1 MAIVYI
7 QDPTCEGSFG
17 FPDFQV
23 ILRYLRE
30 TIAIQAQEIAVLK
43 ATVESLQGQQSAT
56 ITENLSK
63 K

>member
-1 MAIVYI
+1 MSEQQVDI
-7 QDPTCEGSFG
+7 
-17 FPDFQV
+17 QV